1 MSIHKSLA
9 LGSKLKR
16 HRNVLTR
23 AERLEQLLKE
33 GKVTDERSVFG
44 LPKVRSIMVKA
55 KAKPKKEEA
64 AAGAAAP
71 AAGAAAPA
79 AGAEAPA
86 AGAKGAAPAAKGAA
100 PAAAKPAAEK
110 KK

>member
-9 LGSKLKR
+9 LGSKLRR

-23 AERLEQLLKE
+23 SERFEQLLKE
-33 GKVTDERSVFG
+33 GKITEERSVFG
-44 LPKVRSIMVKA
+44 LPKVRSIMTKA
-55 KAKPKKEEA
+55 KAKVKKEEVAAEAGAAPAA
-64 AAGAAAP
+64 AAGTAP

-79 AGAEAPA
+79 AGA
-86 AGAKGAAPAAKGAA
+86 KGAAPAAGT
-100 PAAAKPAAEK
+100 AKPAADKNEK